1 MALIGTI
8 TVTSAGTAVQSG
20 TSGTVRGI
28 MWRARAD
35 NTGIVYVG
43 YSAVS
48 SSNGVAIS
56 PGDAFTVLFDGYER
70 LEKWYADAA
79 TNSDKVDFVADNS

>member
-1 MALIGTI
+1 
-8 TVTSAGTAVQSG
+8 
-20 TSGTVRGI
+20 
-28 MWRARAD
+28 
-35 NTGIVYVG
+35 VG
-43 YSAVS
+43 YSTVS

>member
-8 TVTSAGTAVQSG
+8 PVTSAGTAVQNS
-20 TSGTVRGI
+20 TAGTVRGI

-35 NTGIVYVG
+35 NSGTVYVG

-48 SSNGVAIS
+48 STNGVAVS

-70 LEKWYADAA
+70 LENWYADAA

>member
-8 TVTSAGTAVQSG
+8 TVTSAGTAVQS
-20 TSGTVRGI
+20 TKEGTVQAI

-35 NTGIVYVG
+35 NTGIIYVG
-43 YSAVS
+43 DSTVS
-48 SSNGVAIS
+48 SSNGVAVS